1 MISENIFF
9 WLQGL
14 AQFVIVPPKNFRL
27 EGVTR
32 FVMGT
37 IMGSVNYFWNSIH
50 VMGMSE
56 GTKKF
61 LTRRACSIRHCTPKK
76 FLARRGYPICHGYNY
91 GLGKLFFGT
100 QYTLLIVPQKFFG
113 LNAFILS
120 KIIFGNLIFGKLFL
134 VIYGKLFSELNIRHK
149 AL

>member
-1 MISENIFF
+1 
-9 WLQGL
+9 
-14 AQFVIVPPKNFRL
+14 
-27 EGVTR
+27 
-32 FVMGT
+32 MGT

-61 LTRRACSIRHCTPKK
+61 LTRRACSIRHCTPQK

-120 KIIFGNLIFGKLFL
+120 KIIFGNLIFGKLFS